1 MIMLDDVSIAQGKK
15 SIMRGITT
23 TLTSGHI
30 HVIIGP
36 NGTGKSTL
44 LRTLFADLPLQSG
57 RISRD
62 TRVLD
67 CENLPSRKLN
77 TWRQDIA
84 YMPQDTGLDIS
95 LSVLEVV
102 VLGGLENLTMHVDQ
116 QLLERAMQCL
126 QSAGIADL
134 AHNDVARLS
143 GGQRQMV
150 LFAQILMRNARVMLL
165 DEPVSALDLH
175 YQIAMLDLVREQ
187 TREQDLVTIIVLHDL
202 NLACQYA
209 DNLLVFSQG
218 SLQASGAPQAIITS
232 ELLSDTYG
240 ISLDIVYDKAGL
252 PLVQPL
258 SRHHPLNIIRQV

>member
-1 MIMLDDVSIAQGKK
+1 MIMLEDVSIAHGKK
-15 SIMRGITT
+15 SVMRGIST

-57 RISRD
+57 RITRD

-67 CENLPSRKLN
+67 CGNHPSRKLN
-77 TWRQDIA
+77 AWRQDIA
-84 YMPQDTGLDIS
+84 YMPQDTALDIS

-126 QSAGIADL
+126 QSAGIAEL

-187 TREQDLVTIIVLHDL
+187 TRAQDLVTLIVLHDL

-218 SLQASGAPQAIITS
+218 TLQASGAPQAIITA
-232 ELLSDTYG
+232 ELLSETYG

-258 SRHHPLNIIRQV
+258 SRHHPLNTVRQV